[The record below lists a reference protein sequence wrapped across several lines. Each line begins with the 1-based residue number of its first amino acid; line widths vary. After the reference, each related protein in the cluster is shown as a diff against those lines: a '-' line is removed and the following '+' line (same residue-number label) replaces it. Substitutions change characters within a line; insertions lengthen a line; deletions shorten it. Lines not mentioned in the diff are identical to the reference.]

1 MTKIKLCG
9 LSRPEDIAAANE
21 VNPDYIGFVFA
32 PKSKRYV
39 SPTQAA
45 RLKQQL
51 APGIQAVGVFVKE
64 DPETLGSQK
73 AIRPCQAGEKRSSQQ
88 VS

>member
-9 LSRPEDIAAANE
+9 LSRPEDIAATNE

-45 RLKQQL
+45 QLKQQL
-51 APGIQAVGVFVKE
+51 APGI
-64 DPETLGSQK
+64 
-73 AIRPCQAGEKRSSQQ
+73 
-88 VS
+88 